1 MKSDIIDE
9 FIENICDGECT
20 EYFLSSKKRA
30 IKQIKTTIS
39 SEIFS
44 KNLNRELEIEIAKI
58 ASTIIKKINTIDKN
72 RFWVIYYRLAEK
84 LISLKCNEC
93 KSSNQ
98 ILMCEEYILDRIM
111 QYIKKF
117 DIDVESTPFQEVRE
131 FIEKG
136 DYEQKRAG
144 VAGNYIRK
152 IFKRY
157 NQKSIDSDT
166 ANALIENA
174 MVAID
179 KEVIPQKDFSE
190 KIILKNEISKRL
202 KHDQGK
208 ISTLLYSLL
217 MELLYEEKF
226 FNYANNHVI
235 PKRFIDFI
243 RYWKFRDNE
252 STPTESTL
260 TPIEE
265 VKLEEILAD
274 YLDIIPE
281 DTKLILRLKIGERL
295 NNRDFIKVAYLFDY
309 REIDIFENF
318 TDEENLAIKFYARN
332 NIEFLA
338 EIDKKISEVR
348 EKLEANSYID
358 IEDDKKRVTLLKLIF
373 SEEMKAKEIG
383 MLLGYSDKQVNKK
396 IENIKKKINKRKE
409 SALCKEM

>member
-9 FIENICDGECT
+9 FIEHICDGECT

-30 IKQIKTTIS
+30 IKQIKTTLS

-44 KNLNRELEIEIAKI
+44 KNLDRELEVEIARV
-58 ASTIIKKINTIDKN
+58 ASPIIKKINTIDKN

-98 ILMCEEYILDRIM
+98 SLMCEEYILDRIM
-111 QYIKKF
+111 QHIKRF

-144 VAGNYIRK
+144 VTGNYIRK

-179 KEVIPQKDFSE
+179 KEVVPQKDFSE

-202 KHDQGK
+202 NHDQGK

-217 MELLYEEKF
+217 IELLYEEKF

-243 RYWKFRDNE
+243 RYWKFRGSE
-252 STPTESTL
+252 PLPLEPPSK
-260 TPIEE
+260 PI
-265 VKLEEILAD
+265 KLEEILAD

-318 TDEENLAIKFYARN
+318 TDEEYLAIKLYARN
-332 NIEFLA
+332 NIEFSSK
-338 EIDKKISEVR
+338 IDKKISEVR